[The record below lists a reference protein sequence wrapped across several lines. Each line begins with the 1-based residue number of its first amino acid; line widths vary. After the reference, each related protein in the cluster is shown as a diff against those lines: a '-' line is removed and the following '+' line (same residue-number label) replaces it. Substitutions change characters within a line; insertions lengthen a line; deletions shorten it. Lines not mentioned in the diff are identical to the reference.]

1 MTAAIQ
7 VNPERRQQ
15 AVKLIEELKTER
27 HQVWTMYCHIAELKP
42 FSANQKARKLLTEF
56 SQLLVDYISL
66 GHFGIY
72 ERLVSGNERRN
83 AVLTLAND
91 IYPKLSETTAAAVAF
106 NDKYDKAGFALE
118 TEMLQQDLSLLG
130 ENLAMRIELED
141 RLCSMLLR

>member
-42 FSANQKARKLLTEF
+42 FSANQKVRKLLIEF

-66 GHFGIY
+66 GHFGVY

-83 AVLTLAND
+83 AVLSLAND
-91 IYPKLSETTAAAVAF
+91 VYPKLSETTAAAVAF
-106 NDKYDKAGFALE
+106 NDKYDKVGSALE
-118 TEMLQQDLSLLG
+118 TEMLQQDLSVLG